1 MQTFIGTSGFSY
13 PAWKG
18 SFYPKELKNDQ
29 MLRYYG
35 ERFSAVEINNTFY
48 RMPKREM
55 LEQWPPQ
62 VPSTFTFVL
71 KASQKITHMKRLKD
85 VSGEVTYFAD
95 TAAVL
100 GAQLGP
106 ILFQLHPTMK
116 KDLPRLTDFLAIV
129 PTDVRPVLEFR
140 HESWFADDVYALLH
154 EHNAALCISQS
165 DEDETPAVA
174 TAEWGYLRL
183 RRSEYSDEDLAVWR
197 AKIDSHNWERA
208 YVFFKHEDEAR
219 GPVFATRYGQLLAAG

>member
-29 MLRYYG
+29 MLRYYA

-62 VPSTFTFVL
+62 VPASFTFVL

-85 VSGEVTYFAD
+85 VASEVAYFAD

-100 GAQLGP
+100 QSQLGP
-106 ILFQLHPTMK
+106 IFFQLHPTMK
-116 KDLPRLTDFLAIV
+116 KDLPRLTDFLAVV
-129 PTDVRPVLEFR
+129 PAHVRPVLEFR

-154 EHNAALCISQS
+154 ERNAALCVSQS
-165 DEDETPAVA
+165 DEGATPVVG
-174 TAEWGYLRL
+174 TADWGYLRL
-183 RRSEYSDEDLAVWR
+183 RRSEYSDEDLAGWR
-197 AKIDSHNWERA
+197 ATIASQKWERA

-219 GPVFATRYGQLLAAG
+219 GPVFATRYGQLLAAA